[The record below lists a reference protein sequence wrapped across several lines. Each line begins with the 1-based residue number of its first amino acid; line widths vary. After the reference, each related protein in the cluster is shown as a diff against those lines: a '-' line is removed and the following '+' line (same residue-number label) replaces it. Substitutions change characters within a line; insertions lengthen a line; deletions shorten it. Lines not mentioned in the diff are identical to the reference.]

1 MTTRDHAR
9 RAAQRLGA
17 GERPDAADAGPG
29 LPDRLTAARERKGVD
44 LVRAERDTKIRV
56 RYLSAL
62 ERGDYR
68 DLPGA
73 VYTKGFLR
81 NYAIYL
87 NLDPEDVLRQWRRER
102 GDQVGP
108 EPIIV
113 PPRPLE
119 EPSRPLNFSPSVVVA
134 ALLTAGVVL
143 FFVYL
148 SSQLLRY
155 SKPPELTVS
164 NPATAVYAVDE
175 ATTSYRLAGTATAGS
190 TITIRM
196 AGQTEPIRVTVL
208 ASGEWSYQV
217 DLRRGQNR
225 FDIDALNPETG
236 KTSESPRTVV
246 ITVPFLVFQA
256 PTLVVTQPVEGTTYG
271 NGAIAIEGTT
281 TNAKTVTVKAAFLGA
296 DAGGSATPSPVVTP
310 GASAAPG
317 ASPGASPGATLDPGT
332 TVDVAADGSF
342 ALPPLEL
349 TAGRWAITVTA
360 TSAEGKTAA
369 LTRNITVAYNGVN
382 LVVNIKGGAAWIKV
396 WIDGKLQGGG
406 GGTVYSSG
414 KTLTYSGV
422 TSIEVRTGSS
432 GSTRFTLNGVSL
444 GALGRSGV
452 AETWLFAPPAAPV
465 KTQRQ

>member
-1 MTTRDHAR
+1 
-9 RAAQRLGA
+9 
-17 GERPDAADAGPG
+17 
-29 LPDRLTAARERKGVD
+29 
-44 LVRAERDTKIRV
+44 
-56 RYLSAL
+56 
-62 ERGDYR
+62 
-68 DLPGA
+68 
-73 VYTKGFLR
+73 
-81 NYAIYL
+81 
-87 NLDPEDVLRQWRRER
+87 
-102 GDQVGP
+102 
-108 EPIIV
+108 
-113 PPRPLE
+113 
-119 EPSRPLNFSPSVVVA
+119 
-134 ALLTAGVVL
+134 
-143 FFVYL
+143 
-148 SSQLLRY
+148 
-155 SKPPELTVS
+155 
-164 NPATAVYAVDE
+164 
-175 ATTSYRLAGTATAGS
+175 
-190 TITIRM
+190 
-196 AGQTEPIRVTVL
+196 
-208 ASGEWSYQV
+208 
-217 DLRRGQNR
+217 
-225 FDIDALNPETG
+225 
-236 KTSESPRTVV
+236 
-246 ITVPFLVFQA
+246 
-256 PTLVVTQPVEGTTYG
+256 VVTQPVEGTTYG

-296 DAGGSATPSPVVTP
+296 DAGGGATPSPAVTP

-317 ASPGASPGATLDPGT
+317 ASPGASPGATPDPGT

-369 LTRNITVAYNGVN
+369 LTRNITVAYSGVN
-382 LVVNIKGGAAWIKV
+382 LVVSIKGGAAWIKV